1 MSTFDWI
8 TQAARLREQGGA
20 FALVSVLR
28 VQAPASARPGDK
40 ALVLADGTIHGWIG
54 GGCAQPAVLR
64 TVRQALQDGRAR
76 SVRITPSAQGSE
88 RDLGDVLEFGMAC
101 HSGGTLEL
109 FIDPVLAD
117 PLLVVI
123 GNTPV
128 ARSLVSLAP
137 QLGLRVAWAGVGL
150 QEQEVEGVQ
159 CLAGDDPQLLRRELG
174 EGGFV
179 VVATQGQRDLQGLRA
194 ALALRAAGIWFV
206 ASARKA
212 SVLRQSLIAS
222 GADAGAVQAIV
233 APAGTPISAHTPPEI
248 ALSVL
253 AAVVA
258 ARRAGAQA
266 ARAVPAPQP
275 LGAAAGAPEDLAPAP
290 QAASCC
296 GHGAAAAEPAVP
308 QPASCCGH
316 GAAAAEPAVP
326 QAASCRGHGASSAE
340 PAVPEAASCCGHG
353 ASSPEALRPAE
364 HAAQTPSCCGH

>member
-8 TQAARLREQGGA
+8 TQAARLREQGRA

-76 SVRITPSAQGSE
+76 SVRITPAAQGSE

-109 FIDPVLAD
+109 FVDPVLAD

-150 QEQEVEGVQ
+150 QAQEAGGVL
-159 CLAGDDPQLLRRELG
+159 CIASDDPEVLRRELG
-174 EGGFV
+174 DGGFV

-194 ALALRAAGIWFV
+194 ALAMRPGGVWFV

-212 SVLRQSLIAS
+212 AVLRESLIAAGS
-222 GADAGAVQAIV
+222 DARAVESIV

-258 ARRAGAQA
+258 ARRAGVPVAGGGREPASEQA
-266 ARAVPAPQP
+266 PAGEPEA
-275 LGAAAGAPEDLAPAP
+275 AAAGAA
-290 QAASCC
+290 AASCC
-296 GHGAAAAEPAVP
+296 AHRAAAPEPGAAEGG
-308 QPASCCGH
+308 SCCGH
-316 GAAAAEPAVP
+316 HAQQARADAASEVPAPAAAV
-326 QAASCRGHGASSAE
+326 SH
-340 PAVPEAASCCGHG
+340 SCCGH
-353 ASSPEALRPAE
+353 
-364 HAAQTPSCCGH
+364 

>member
-1 MSTFDWI
+1 MPSFDWI
-8 TQAARLREQGGA
+8 TQAARLREQGRA

-76 SVRITPSAQGSE
+76 SVRITPAAQGSE

-109 FIDPVLAD
+109 FVDPVLAD

-150 QEQEVEGVQ
+150 RQQEAEGVQ
-159 CLAGDDPQLLRRELG
+159 CIASDDPEVLRRELG
-174 EGGFV
+174 DGGFV

-194 ALALRAAGIWFV
+194 ALALRAGGVWFV

-212 SVLRQSLIAS
+212 AVLRESLIAS
-222 GADAGAVQAIV
+222 GADALAVQAIV

-258 ARRAGAQA
+258 ARRAGVPAIEAAQA
-266 ARAVPAPQP
+266 A
-275 LGAAAGAPEDLAPAP
+275 P
-290 QAASCC
+290 QASIAAIDPVAPGASAEGECC
-296 GHGAAAAEPAVP
+296 GHGAPAAEPAVREAASRCGHGSP
-308 QPASCCGH
+308 QAAAAAGQPVPAAAGSHSCCGH
-316 GAAAAEPAVP
+316 
-326 QAASCRGHGASSAE
+326 
-340 PAVPEAASCCGHG
+340 
-353 ASSPEALRPAE
+353 
-364 HAAQTPSCCGH
+364 

>member
-1 MSTFDWI
+1 MQSFDWI
-8 TQAARLREQGGA
+8 TQAARLREQGRA

-76 SVRITPSAQGSE
+76 SVRITPAAQGSE

-109 FIDPVLAD
+109 FVDPVLAD

-137 QLGLRVAWAGVGL
+137 QLGLRVVWAGAGL
-150 QEQEVEGVQ
+150 HGEDTQGVA
-159 CLAGDDPQLLRRELG
+159 CLRTDDAEALRRELG
-174 EGGFV
+174 TGAYV

-194 ALALRAAGIWFV
+194 ALALQAGGVWFI
-206 ASARKA
+206 ASSRKA
-212 SVLRQSLIAS
+212 AVLRESLLAS
-222 GADAGAVQAIV
+222 GADAQAVASIV
-233 APAGTPISAHTPPEI
+233 APAGTPIGAHTPSEI

-253 AAVVA
+253 SAVVA
-258 ARRAGAQA
+258 ARRAGAAAPMARVESAPADAPQLAQA
-266 ARAVPAPQP
+266 ASPAAASSCCGQRTPQAAEPAPSQAESVAS
-275 LGAAAGAPEDLAPAP
+275 AAHSCCSQRAP
-290 QAASCC
+290 QAAEAAPPLPESITAGAHSCC
-296 GHGAAAAEPAVP
+296 GH
-308 QPASCCGH
+308 
-316 GAAAAEPAVP
+316 
-326 QAASCRGHGASSAE
+326 
-340 PAVPEAASCCGHG
+340 
-353 ASSPEALRPAE
+353 
-364 HAAQTPSCCGH
+364 